1 MAQSI
6 KISDADME
14 IIRKEADRASRSIAG
29 QVAHWMRIGRSIE
42 RAPEFSHARIRQALD
57 GKRSPDALS
66 GEEQIVYAD
75 EVLFAASAETPE
87 QAAFF
92 EERRQSG
99 RGVGANADGAIVRQS
114 KRKQPKRKSA

>member
-14 IIRKEADRASRSIAG
+14 ILRQEAERASRSIAG

-57 GKRSPDALS
+57 GARSPDALS
-66 GEEQIVYAD
+66 GAEQIVYVD
-75 EVLFAASAETPE
+75 EVLAAAAGETPE

-92 EERRQSG
+92 EQRRKAG
-99 RGVGANADGAIVRQS
+99 LGVGAAEDGALVR
-114 KRKQPKRKSA
+114 QPKRKLKRKTA